1 MVTIADCSVQPDRQ
15 ADRQTNNVKIFDLIT
30 LSNNSKFEK
39 QNIQKVHVKHYK
51 E

>member
-15 ADRQTNNVKIFDLIT
+15 ADGQTNNVKIFDFA
-30 LSNNSKFEK
+30 SNNSKFEK